1 MYQGIPDLHKRVGF
15 TIVRDGPDVYLKV
28 LRRLGLYV
36 CATYKNVSNLDMCLE
51 AEELILP
58 E

>member
-51 AEELILP
+51 AEAHP
-58 E
+58 T